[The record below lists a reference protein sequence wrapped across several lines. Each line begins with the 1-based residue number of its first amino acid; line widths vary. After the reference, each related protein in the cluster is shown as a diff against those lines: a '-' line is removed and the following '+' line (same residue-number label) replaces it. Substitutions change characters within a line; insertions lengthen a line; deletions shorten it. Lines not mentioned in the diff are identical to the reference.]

1 MSKMENKNNGTTE
14 MNQNG
19 QAPATEPKQET
30 PAAEDNKSEKIGFGT
45 KVKNFGKEKVIPA
58 AKLVGK
64 GVAKGASIAGGALA
78 TAYLIGMA
86 IGGYTAIKGKNSTEE
101 STDQEQSSSSEPA
114 TAEKPVEDQ
123 KTDDVQISLNENNV
137 QVDSNIE

>member
-1 MSKMENKNNGTTE
+1 MSEMENKNNGTTE

-30 PAAEDNKSEKIGFGT
+30 PAAEDNKSENIGFGT

-64 GVAKGASIAGGALA
+64 GMAKGASIAGGALA

-86 IGGYTAIKGKNSTEE
+86 IGGYTAVKGKNSTEE
-101 STDQEQSSSSEPA
+101 STDQANETSISESA
-114 TAEKPVEDQ
+114 EEKPADQ
-123 KTDDVQISLNENNV
+123 DVQVVLNENNV
-137 QVDSNIE
+137 QVDSNIIE

>member
-1 MSKMENKNNGTTE
+1 MSEMENKNNEITETELFDEPTTE
-14 MNQNG
+14 Q
-19 QAPATEPKQET
+19 KQET
-30 PAAEDNKSEKIGFGT
+30 QAAEDKKPEKVGFGT
-45 KVKNFGKEKVIPA
+45 KIKNFGKEKVVPA

-86 IGGYTAIKGKNSTEE
+86 IGGYTAIKGKTDDE
-101 STDQEQSSSSEPA
+101 SKDQEQSSSEESA
-114 TAEKPVEDQ
+114 TAEKPADDQ
-123 KTDDVQISLNENNV
+123 KDDIQVVLNENNV

>member
-1 MSKMENKNNGTTE
+1 MSEEKKENMTTE
-14 MNQNG
+14 EKKDQ
-19 QAPATEPKQET
+19 ATEPKQET

-86 IGGYTAIKGKNSTEE
+86 IGGYTAVKGKNSTEE
-101 STDQEQSSSSEPA
+101 STDQASETSSSESA
-114 TAEKPVEDQ
+114 EEKPADQ
-123 KTDDVQISLNENNV
+123 DVQVVLNENNV

>member
-1 MSKMENKNNGTTE
+1 MSEMENKVNETTE
-14 MNQNG
+14 EKKD

-30 PAAEDNKSEKIGFGT
+30 PAAEDKKSEKIGFGT

-86 IGGYTAIKGKNSTEE
+86 IGGYTAVKGKNSTEE
-101 STDQEQSSSSEPA
+101 STDQADETSSSESA
-114 TAEKPVEDQ
+114 TDEKPADQ
-123 KTDDVQISLNENNV
+123 DVQVVLNENNV

>member
-1 MSKMENKNNGTTE
+1 MSEMENKVNETTE
-14 MNQNG
+14 EKKD
-19 QAPATEPKQET
+19 QAPAATEPKQET

-45 KVKNFGKEKVIPA
+45 KVKNFGKNKVIPA

-86 IGGYTAIKGKNSTEE
+86 IGGYTAVKGKNSTEE
-101 STDQEQSSSSEPA
+101 STDQANETSSSESA
-114 TAEKPVEDQ
+114 TDEKPADQ
-123 KTDDVQISLNENNV
+123 DVQVSLNENNV
-137 QVDSNIE
+137 QVETTIE

>member
-1 MSKMENKNNGTTE
+1 MSEMENKVNETTE
-14 MNQNG
+14 EKKD

-30 PAAEDNKSEKIGFGT
+30 PAAEDKKSEKIGFGT

-86 IGGYTAIKGKNSTEE
+86 IGGYTAVKGKNSTEE
-101 STDQEQSSSSEPA
+101 STDQANETSSSESA
-114 TAEKPVEDQ
+114 EEKPADQ
-123 KTDDVQISLNENNV
+123 DVQVVLNENNV

>member
-1 MSKMENKNNGTTE
+1 MSEEKKENMTTE
-14 MNQNG
+14 EKKD

-45 KVKNFGKEKVIPA
+45 KIKNFGKEKVIPA

-86 IGGYTAIKGKNSTEE
+86 IGGYTAVKAKNAEE
-101 STDQEQSSSSEPA
+101 STDQADETSSSESA
-114 TAEKPVEDQ
+114 EEKPADQ
-123 KTDDVQISLNENNV
+123 NVQVVLNENNV

>member
-1 MSKMENKNNGTTE
+1 MSEEMKNNELNNENQENKD
-14 MNQNG
+14 

-30 PAAEDNKSEKIGFGT
+30 PAAEDKKSEKIGFGT

-86 IGGYTAIKGKNSTEE
+86 IGGYTAVKGKNSTEE
-101 STDQEQSSSSEPA
+101 STDQANETSSSESATEDKPA
-114 TAEKPVEDQ
+114 DPE
-123 KTDDVQISLNENNV
+123 KTDDVQVILTE
-137 QVDSNIE
+137 SNIQTTEE

>member
-1 MSKMENKNNGTTE
+1 MSEMENKVNETEE
-14 MNQNG
+14 MNQKD
-19 QAPATEPKQET
+19 QTPAADQQKQET
-30 PAAEDNKSEKIGFGT
+30 AAAEDKKPEKVGFIQ
-45 KVKNFGKEKVIPA
+45 KCKNFAKTKAIPA
-58 AKLVGK
+58 AKFVGK
-64 GVAKGASIAGGALA
+64 GLVKGATVAGGALA
-78 TAYLIGMA
+78 MVYFIGA
-86 IGGYTAIKGKNSTEE
+86 AAGGYAAAKGKASEK

>member
-1 MSKMENKNNGTTE
+1 MSEMENKVNETTE
-14 MNQNG
+14 EKKD

-45 KVKNFGKEKVIPA
+45 KVKNFGKNKVIPA

-86 IGGYTAIKGKNSTEE
+86 IGGYTAVKGKNSTEE
-101 STDQEQSSSSEPA
+101 STDQADETSSSESA
-114 TAEKPVEDQ
+114 TEEKPADQ
-123 KTDDVQISLNENNV
+123 NVQVSLNENNV

>member
-1 MSKMENKNNGTTE
+1 MSEMENKVNEATE
-14 MNQNG
+14 EKKD

-30 PAAEDNKSEKIGFGT
+30 PAAEDKKSEKIGFGT

-86 IGGYTAIKGKNSTEE
+86 IGGYTAVKGKNSTEE
-101 STDQEQSSSSEPA
+101 STDQANETSSSESATEDKPA
-114 TAEKPVEDQ
+114 DQ
-123 KTDDVQISLNENNV
+123 DVQVVLNENNV

>member
-1 MSKMENKNNGTTE
+1 MSEEKKENMTTE
-14 MNQNG
+14 EKKD

-86 IGGYTAIKGKNSTEE
+86 IGGYTAVKAKNSEE
-101 STDQEQSSSSEPA
+101 STDQADETSSSEPA
-114 TAEKPVEDQ
+114 TDERPADQ
-123 KTDDVQISLNENNV
+123 NVQVVLNENNV
-137 QVDSNIE
+137 QTETNIE

>member
-1 MSKMENKNNGTTE
+1 MSEETRKDMNNENQENKD
-14 MNQNG
+14 

-30 PAAEDNKSEKIGFGT
+30 SAAEDNKSEKIGFMQ
-45 KVKNFGKEKVIPA
+45 KCKNFGKNKVVPA

-86 IGGYTAIKGKNSTEE
+86 IGGYAAVKGKNATEE
-101 STDQEQSSSSEPA
+101 SDQAEQSSSNEPA
-114 TAEKPVEDQ
+114 ADKSADPE
-123 KTDDVQISLNENNV
+123 KTDDVQVVLTET
-137 QVDSNIE
+137 NIATEE